1 MASITA
7 DSFLSLLE
15 KSELLD
21 PEQLAEAQQIAASTS
36 DPKKTARLLVRKGV
50 LNRWQ
55 AGQLLN
61 GRSNFLLGKYR
72 LIDRLG
78 RRGMG
83 NLFLGRHVTMN
94 RPVVIKIA
102 SKRISEDSRLR
113 ERFLE
118 EARAMATL
126 DHRNVVQAYSV
137 DKDRDSYYTV
147 MEYVEGRDLK
157 EIVGSD
163 GPLEP
168 QLAVDLIRQ
177 AADGLAH
184 AHEHG
189 MIHGAIKPAN
199 LVLSL
204 EGELKIL
211 DMGTARFDR
220 TDAAEGGEESPEDF
234 DFLPPELADAH
245 AEPDARADIYSL
257 GCSLFYLLTGRAP
270 YPEGTAKERIELH
283 KTGEVP
289 SVMKE
294 RPEVPADLAKI
305 CRKMMAK
312 SPDER
317 FKSAEVVSRILGGIV
332 WPAAPKTR
340 VAPQDAA
347 APPPK
352 RSRGGQPRANEPET
366 TPRRDDAPKI
376 SVPDEGPSDS
386 GGGLPAG
393 FPAISVG
400 GGATRGKAGR
410 RVKKGKK
417 AISDTESPAE
427 DVTKEVAAA
436 PSPKR
441 TQRGGPAAAAAPTPK
456 KDRATSPSTQGAAAG
471 GKSKTL
477 LIVAIAIVA
486 VLLVAGGGVAA
497 YMVFGGDNDDA
508 EVAQDDASN
517 NDEDTTATN
526 NGEGDDDNPAETP
539 DDEGTDT
546 DPDAIPADDGG
557 ATDEGADNAAPDS
570 GNETEDP
577 GDTPADPDDGAEPD
591 DGDATDDGD
600 TDEIV
605 KVDPDDDN
613 VVEPPTSPG
622 DGPKKPPKKEE
633 PRVPDFKKMPSSVAL
648 PSLGVGAGADPFT
661 TDPVTFG
668 AVTAREMA
676 PWDIYLAGGLFGGAK
691 GGRMEFKRENYDED
705 DWDLL
710 FTPIIRGEPSENPD
724 KLGRAW
730 REGDDLK
737 FQWNEGTDVKSAGLL
752 RFCMMTVNVDGQE
765 HNVSFLRTKQVEPI
779 AIALGARP
787 KPLNLDITNIPE
799 PEKLRFEI
807 QMPKGGS
814 LPGAQQEPNAPV
826 PVGKDVFLG
835 VGWQDYHK
843 NQQKGVVWQFKVT
856 SSARTGLRL
865 EQALVVAPPANIVA
879 LCPLPPDRRKQL
891 EDVIKKQEGEYK
903 KADHNGKLRMSQ
915 VLNQFVYQRWVDDF
929 VGKFED
935 GAKVEYRVF
944 LQVDAH
950 ELDLVRSTGFAKK

>member
-7 DSFLSLLE
+7 DSFLTLLE

-21 PEQLAEAQQIAASTS
+21 EEQLAEAQQIAASTS

-72 LIDRLG
+72 LIERLG

-83 NLFLGRHVTMN
+83 NLFLGRHITMN

-102 SKRISEDSRLR
+102 SKRISEDTQLR

-157 EIVGSD
+157 EIVKSD

-199 LVLSL
+199 LVLSV

-220 TDAAEGGEESPEDF
+220 DDASEGGEENPEDV
-234 DFLPPELADAH
+234 DYLPPELADSD
-245 AEPDARADIYSL
+245 AEPGARADIYSL

-270 YPEGTAKERIELH
+270 YPEGTAQERIELH

-312 SPDER
+312 SPDSR
-317 FKSAEVVSRILGGIV
+317 FKSAEVASRILGGIV
-332 WPAAPKTR
+332 WPTAPKPR

-352 RSRGGQPRANEPET
+352 RTRGDQETPEPET
-366 TPRRDDAPKI
+366 TPTTKDGSPKI
-376 SVPDEGPSDS
+376 SIPDDGPSDN
-386 GGGLPAG
+386 GGGLPDG

-410 RVKKGKK
+410 RAKKGKK
-417 AISDTESPAE
+417 AISDTESPAD
-427 DVTKEVAAA
+427 DVTTEVAAA
-436 PSPKR
+436 PATKR
-441 TQRGGPAAAAAPTPK
+441 GKRGGAAGAAAPAAPQTAGS
-456 KDRATSPSTQGAAAG
+456 ATTG

-486 VLLVAGGGVAA
+486 VLLAAGGGVAA
-497 YMVFGGDNDDA
+497 YFVFGGDKDDA
-508 EVAQDDASN
+508 EVAKEEDTSKDDANASKR
-517 NDEDTTATN
+517 DDEVEEIDEPAPEDTPG
-526 NGEGDDDNPAETP
+526 GEGETNPDDPTDGEDTPGAGTHTTDPVAGEVKPISDETEEPADTP
-539 DDEGTDT
+539 DDGT
-546 DPDAIPADDGG
+546 DPDNGSEPDDGG
-557 ATDEGADNAAPDS
+557 TEVAAL
-570 GNETEDP
+570 DP
-577 GDTPADPDDGAEPD
+577 SDPDDGS
-591 DGDATDDGD
+591 
-600 TDEIV
+600 I
-605 KVDPDDDN
+605 VDPPEPADGGEDN
-613 VVEPPTSPG
+613 
-622 DGPKKPPKKEE
+622 PPKQEE
-633 PRVPDFKKMPSSVAL
+633 PKAPDFKNMPNSVTL

-668 AVTAREMA
+668 SVTARELA
-676 PWDIYLAGGLFGGAK
+676 PWDIYLAGGLFEGAK
-691 GGRMEFKRENYDED
+691 GGRMEFKRENYDQD

-710 FTPIIRGEPSENPD
+710 YTPIVRGEPAKKSD

-737 FQWNEGTDVKSAGLL
+737 FEWIEGADVKIAGLL
-752 RFCMMTVNVDGQE
+752 KFCMMTVNVDGQE
-765 HNVSFLRTKQVEPI
+765 HSVSFFQTKQVEPI
-779 AIALGARP
+779 AIALGSRP
-787 KPLNLDITNIPE
+787 KPLNFEVTGIPQL
-799 PEKLRFEI
+799 EKLRFEI
-807 QMPKGGS
+807 QMPKGDS
-814 LPGAQQEPNAPV
+814 LAGAQQEPNAPV

-843 NQQKGVVWQFKVT
+843 NPQKGVVWQFKVT

-865 EQALVVAPPANIVA
+865 EQALVVAPPSKIVA
-879 LCPLPPDRRKQL
+879 LCPLPAERRKQL
-891 EDVIKKQEGEYK
+891 EDVIKQQEAEYN

-915 VLNQFVYQRWVDDF
+915 MLNQLVYQRWVDDF
-929 VGKFED
+929 VGKFKD
-935 GAKVEYRVF
+935 GAKVEYRIF
-944 LQVDAH
+944 LQVDAQ